1 MAAGQ
6 GFIEFSTGD
15 VLTAAA
21 ANGYL
26 ASQTV
31 MVFANA
37 TARTAAITTPYE
49 GMVSYLKDTDA
60 IQYYSGTAWVSVGG
74 GGGGGGKV
82 LQVVNATY
90 STNATSSSS
99 TMADTGLTASI
110 TPSASTSK
118 ILVIATQAGCGK
130 YASSSASALGL
141 MLRRNTTDLVRFE
154 DIATYTGTAVE
165 NYVGSCSVSYLDSP
179 ATTSSTTYKTQFR
192 NSGGAGTVTIQSTL
206 GGGLNAV
213 STITLMEI
221 GA

>member
-1 MAAGQ
+1 MATTTNFGW
-6 GFIEFSTGD
+6 
-15 VLTAAA
+15 
-21 ANGYL
+21 
-26 ASQTV
+26 
-31 MVFANA
+31 
-37 TARTAAITTPYE
+37 TTPN
-49 GMVSYLKDTDA
+49 DTDLVKDGA
-60 IQYYSGTAWVSVGG
+60 LSIRTLGNGVDTSMSKLLGGTTGQVLAKASGTDLDFSWTTPA
-74 GGGGGGKV
+74 GGGGKV

-110 TPSASTSK
+110 TPTASTSK

-130 YASSSASALGL
+130 YASSSGSALGL

-154 DIATYTGTAVE
+154 DLATYTGTAVE

-179 ATTSSTTYKTQFR
+179 ATTSAVTYKTQFR
-192 NSGGAGTVTIQSTL
+192 NTGGAGTVTIQSTL